1 MTNDSSSPDAGSAA
15 TGEESAAAGEN
26 ADPEAPV
33 DFTPGELD
41 EPVDP
46 DDDGHEVD
54 G

>member
-1 MTNDSSSPDAGSAA
+1 MTNENGSPGEGSATA
-15 TGEESAAAGEN
+15 DGH
-26 ADPEAPV
+26 ADPDAPV

-46 DDDGHEVD
+46 DDDGHEVN

>member
-1 MTNDSSSPDAGSAA
+1 MTNESGPPD
-15 TGEESAAAGEN
+15 EESAAADGH
-26 ADPEAPV
+26 ADPDAPV

-41 EPVDP
+41 EPLDP